1 MTTVVIVAVLFLIMI
16 YISLDVDKKA
26 EEVKDL
32 EKRLINERVTV
43 FKFLD
48 KNSELKHDLE
58 DLEDL
63 ERDYLELA
71 TKYHFE
77 ND

>member
-58 DLEDL
+58 DLE
-63 ERDYLELA
+63 RDYLELA